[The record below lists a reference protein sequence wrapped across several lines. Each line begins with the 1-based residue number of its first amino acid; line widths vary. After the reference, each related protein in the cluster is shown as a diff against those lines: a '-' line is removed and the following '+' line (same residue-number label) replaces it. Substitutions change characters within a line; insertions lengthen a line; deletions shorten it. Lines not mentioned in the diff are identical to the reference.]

1 MPGETCCDRLT
12 FRGPVKFSAGHAG
25 GSLVDSERQGLINH
39 ATLLAYSGHEGIA
52 LPECGRAAAITMVL
66 AAEKAACPAE
76 DRSINRL
83 A

>member
-52 LPECGRAAAITMVL
+52 LPE
-66 AAEKAACPAE
+66 
-76 DRSINRL
+76 
-83 A
+83 